1 VVIVGAGPTGIT
13 AAMLLARSGVECL
26 VLDKS
31 EGIHPLPRAVHLDDE
46 VYRILAR
53 LGLGAEFAAISW
65 PGRGLR
71 LVDRDHRVLAEF
83 QRATAQGRHGYP
95 QANMFDQPELEELLR
110 TAAGKVGHL
119 TIRQNARVTAVSQHD
134 GGVRVE
140 VTDTVTGE
148 KTPILAEYV
157 LGCDGANSPVRSWA
171 GASMRNLGF
180 TQRWLVVDIATTAA
194 LDQWEGAHQV
204 CDPGRP
210 ATYMRVG
217 KTRYRWEFR
226 LNPGETADDYREIG
240 RLYALI
246 TPWTWHIP
254 AAELEIIR
262 VAEYTFRAQVAS
274 RWRDRRVFLLG
285 DAAHLTPPFI
295 GQGMG
300 AGTRDALNL
309 SWKLAGVL
317 AGTLPDSVLDTYE
330 TERKPHATSMIKLAK
345 LIGTA
350 MTEGGELGNLL
361 RRVVAPR
368 LRLLPGVKD
377 QILSSETPRLHRSEL
392 VLRPRL
398 GRGLAGCLCP
408 NADLGDG
415 RRLDELIAGRFAVI
429 TTAGPPDALRAV
441 IQRRGAVVL
450 TAEPD
455 TELHRWLR
463 GHRARAAVIRPDG
476 AVLRAGRDLAAI
488 CAALPSRI
496 NH

>member
-1 VVIVGAGPTGIT
+1 
-13 AAMLLARSGVECL
+13 
-26 VLDKS
+26 
-31 EGIHPLPRAVHLDDE
+31 
-46 VYRILAR
+46 
-53 LGLGAEFAAISW
+53 
-65 PGRGLR
+65 
-71 LVDRDHRVLAEF
+71 
-83 QRATAQGRHGYP
+83 
-95 QANMFDQPELEELLR
+95 
-110 TAAGKVGHL
+110 
-119 TIRQNARVTAVSQHD
+119 
-134 GGVRVE
+134 
-140 VTDTVTGE
+140 
-148 KTPILAEYV
+148 
-157 LGCDGANSPVRSWA
+157 
-171 GASMRNLGF
+171 
-180 TQRWLVVDIATTAA
+180 
-194 LDQWEGAHQV
+194 
-204 CDPGRP
+204 
-210 ATYMRVG
+210 MRVG

-226 LNPGETADDYREIG
+226 LNPGETADDYRAIG

-330 TERKPHATSMIKLAK
+330 TERKPHATAMIKLAK